1 MASIIAIGNPGA
13 GKSTIL
19 NALAGKVLF
28 QSGISFGHGLTY
40 QLNKETSPQ
49 GTFYDT
55 PGLADDT
62 YRQAAGEAIR
72 DALREG
78 GPFKL
83 LFFIMTEAGRVVRQ
97 DITTLKLVLDATP
110 EVGNNYGV
118 IINKVPHN
126 VAKGLENPNNAKVFL
141 TKLFT
146 GIDEGRRCAQ
156 SNITYLLQKSEL
168 DAVDN
173 ALISLKSLDT
183 LQGDKFTDFV
193 YGQVPT
199 VQLTTGAAND
209 IASDNFDEMTAVMEA
224 LEKRMEKDREMFKK
238 QQELLIAQMEKAERD
253 KEEQRKID
261 QERHSQ
267 QMTMLQQQI
276 DQKQKEIE
284 ASQNDASRRMELERE
299 QMKMQMQ
306 QQAQQ
311 HQQQMQM
318 MAAQRAHSSGP
329 SCIVM

>member
-1 MASIIAIGNPGA
+1 
-13 GKSTIL
+13 
-19 NALAGKVLF
+19 
-28 QSGISFGHGLTY
+28 
-40 QLNKETSPQ
+40 
-49 GTFYDT
+49 
-55 PGLADDT
+55 
-62 YRQAAGEAIR
+62 
-72 DALREG
+72 
-78 GPFKL
+78 
-83 LFFIMTEAGRVVRQ
+83 MTEAGRVVRQ

-224 LEKRMEKDREMFKK
+224 LEKRMEEDREMFKK